1 MLETKIKE
9 LEQKIKI
16 CESEYDNFIKIAQPI
31 KEECTNSI
39 IDEMKN
45 FCKKTIE
52 NKVKS
57 EVKITNK
64 LGIDNLRKLK
74 NSMNKILKQMDSEK
88 ENLINNKEIW
98 LINKNWFGNLDF
110 TKGDRFGMKYNN
122 QKNISHNISETMRK
136 LTGDIGN
143 LLNEY
148 NYINVGKG
156 NWKLENGNIVY
167 GFSWVDE
174 KPNIK
179 LKEKQKEYENLF
191 EKTFKKYEEI
201 YELKKELEET
211 KAFYLWEQA

>member
-9 LEQKIKI
+9 LEQKIRI

-31 KEECTNSI
+31 KEEYINAI

-57 EVKITNK
+57 EVKITNE
-64 LGIDNLRKLK
+64 LGIENLRKLK
-74 NSMNKILKQMDSEK
+74 NSMNEILKQMDSEK

-98 LINKNWFGNLDF
+98 LINKDWFGNLDF

-122 QKNISHNISETMRK
+122 QRKISNNISKTMKK
-136 LTGDIGN
+136 LTGNIGN
-143 LLNEY
+143 LLNKY
-148 NYINVGKG
+148 NYISIEKG
-156 NWKLENGNIVY
+156 NWKLENENIVY

-191 EKTFKKYEEI
+191 EKTFKKYEQI

-211 KAFYLWEQA
+211 KALYLWEQA

>member
-9 LEQKIKI
+9 LEQKIKT
-16 CESEYDNFIKIAQPI
+16 CENEYDNFIKIAQPI
-31 KEECTNSI
+31 KEECINAI

-57 EVKITNK
+57 EVKITNE
-64 LGIDNLRKLK
+64 LGIENLRKLK
-74 NSMNKILKQMDSEK
+74 NSMNEILKQMDSEK
-88 ENLINNKEIW
+88 EDLINNKEIW
-98 LINKNWFGNLDF
+98 LINENWFSNLDL

-122 QKNISHNISETMRK
+122 QRNISYNISKTMRK
-136 LTGDIGN
+136 LTGNIGN
-143 LLNEY
+143 LLNKY
-148 NYINVGKG
+148 NYISVGKG
-156 NWKLENGNIVY
+156 NWKLENENIVY

-211 KAFYLWEQA
+211 KALFLWEQA